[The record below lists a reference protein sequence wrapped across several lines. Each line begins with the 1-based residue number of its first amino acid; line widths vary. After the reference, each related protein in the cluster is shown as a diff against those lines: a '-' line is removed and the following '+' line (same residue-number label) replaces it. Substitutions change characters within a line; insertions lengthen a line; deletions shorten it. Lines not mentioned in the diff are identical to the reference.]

1 MHTETVPDQSLHH
14 EAAVATDSRALA
26 EQPAEAPIQPAG
38 KAPAELHVEA
48 ASETV
53 THTREAINL
62 RVLLELRRRLKSTAE
77 KELAVGADRM
87 RALRGLLRRAE
98 SELRLCARALETRA
112 QQLAQTASRVEKAQA
127 QAAHTCARL
136 SSLEHEHADLAHQL
150 AAAQS
155 DTVGIQ
161 LSMSSAPG
169 ESRLA
174 RQVGAAPSSHTGQP
188 DAARPSFAREVDAAR
203 PSFAREVDAARP
215 SFAREASFAHTR
227 SGTLDSFVLATAAL
241 MSDLSHAISDQASL
255 RARGSDLIEKG
266 ELCAARARTLQI
278 CFQTTH
284 RALTAMGDEIRA
296 ALDGSRG

>member
-188 DAARPSFAREVDAAR
+188 DAARPSFARE
-203 PSFAREVDAARP
+203 
-215 SFAREASFAHTR
+215 ASFAHTR